1 MEHFISLATAAE
13 MTRTFRANRD
23 AILEPGYR
31 GLNLLPICET
41 FDREAFDQL
50 LLQAGCSGVRIYYG
64 MDDSLKV
71 HAVMVG
77 VNAEGGDMVGS
88 GTNASLVAE
97 EDVII
102 ENGGRCPDI
111 CPGGSPLN
119 T

>member
-1 MEHFISLATAAE
+1 MNHFISLATAAE

-23 AILEPGYR
+23 TVLQPAYQ

-50 LLQAGCSGVRIYYG
+50 LVQDGCSGVRIYYG
-64 MDDSLKV
+64 MDDSLLV
-71 HAVMVG
+71 HAVVVG
-77 VNAEGGDMVGS
+77 VDADGADMVS
-88 GTNASLVAE
+88 NSVQASLVADD
-97 EDVII
+97 DVIL

>member
-1 MEHFISLATAAE
+1 MNHFISLATAAD
-13 MTRTFRANRD
+13 MTRTFRGNRE
-23 AILEPGYR
+23 AILEPSYQ

-50 LLQAGCSGVRIYYG
+50 LLQQDCNGIRIYYG
-64 MDDSLKV
+64 MDESLKV

-77 VNAEGGDMVGS
+77 VNAAGEDMVSSGS
-88 GTNASLVAE
+88 NAGLVAE
-97 EDVII
+97 DDVII